1 MDTPL
6 APPEGNASLYIENL
20 GCPCYSSSE
29 PHYAELIAI
38 RAFGPIL
45 GYIQEV
51 AMTPGFTNP
60 PISVI
65 ERPKADFTDSDW
77 QNLPDE
83 NKPSIIQI
91 DPEIMKREVKQA
103 RRWRRFEQT
112 GEAPNSDSEDEDE
125 AKDAQQGDKS
135 VRDENAPW

>member
-1 MDTPL
+1 
-6 APPEGNASLYIENL
+6 
-20 GCPCYSSSE
+20 
-29 PHYAELIAI
+29 
-38 RAFGPIL
+38 
-45 GYIQEV
+45 
-51 AMTPGFTNP
+51 MTPGFTNP

-77 QNLPDE
+77 QILPDE
-83 NKPSIIQI
+83 NRPSIIQI

-125 AKDAQQGDKS
+125 PKHAQQGDKP
-135 VRDENAPW
+135 VGDENAPW